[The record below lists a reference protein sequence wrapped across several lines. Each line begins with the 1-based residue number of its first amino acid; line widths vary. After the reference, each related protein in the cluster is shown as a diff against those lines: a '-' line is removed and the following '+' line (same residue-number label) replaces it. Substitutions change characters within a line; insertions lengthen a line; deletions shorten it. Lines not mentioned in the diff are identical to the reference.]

1 MFEGPASTALVA
13 GLFALHL
20 AVVWLA
26 RRHRDGRAVDERPNR
41 LADGRLRCPGCG
53 AVNEPEF
60 QFCRECVAKLQERA
74 PPAPTQPASGGSLF
88 R

>member
-1 MFEGPASTALVA
+1 MFDHATLVA
-13 GLFALHL
+13 FAAVVFAFHA

-26 RRHRDGRAVDERPNR
+26 RRRAGPAGDERPDR
-41 LADGRLRCPGCG
+41 LGDGRLRCPHCE

-60 QFCRECVAKLQERA
+60 QFCRECVTKLQERA
-74 PPAPTQPASGGSLF
+74 PTAPAQPASGGSLF